1 MKLVRTSFL
10 LIALALLLAGCG
22 RDPVSEPAV
31 PDAGLDLAS
40 AWVDA
45 EVTAGEIM
53 AVSGWEFDPE
63 VAVPDRVTDIDVKC
77 LGNIID
83 YSREMLTDDVAHYTF
98 LVQVGPGEFDRIM
111 VHRVVKERNPFR
123 PIRTR
128 HAIFLQHG
136 DAVGFV
142 KFLYGPAAPSAPD
155 DHAAAIYLAQ
165 LDVDVWGID
174 QNWVLVPEETADFG
188 FMQDWGMDNQIENL
202 NTGLAVARYTR
213 LFTGNGFRKMHLL
226 GYSSG
231 GATGYAYI
239 NAEATIP
246 YGHRHVKGFVCADM
260 VYKYAPEDEESRQF
274 ICSDVEVIREH
285 IEAGNY
291 AEPIPFVMIGELA
304 ALDADGDSPIIPGMT
319 NLQVALLFSAGT
331 FQVWPYNPWFHY
343 FGGTFD
349 DETGMPVAL
358 SFTSI
363 DGMTDF
369 MRTGIPWEARLF
381 MFEYEQI
388 LCDDEDVPWDDNLAA
403 VTMPIL
409 YLEPAGGIGQ
419 TGRYTLG
426 LFGSSDIQIATASLR
441 PPEQVVEDFGHID
454 MWTAPE
460 APDLVWAPLL
470 EWITTHNGRGVDDDD
485 YPLMVGID

>member
-1 MKLVRTSFL
+1 M
-10 LIALALLLAGCG
+10 ALAFLVVGCQH
-22 RDPVSEPAV
+22 DPVSEPAI
-31 PDAGLDLAS
+31 PDAGPDLAS

-63 VAVPDRVTDIDVKC
+63 VAVPDRVTGIDDKC
-77 LGNIID
+77 FSHIID
-83 YSREMLTDDVAHYTF
+83 YSREMLTSDVAHYTF
-98 LVQVGPGEFDRIM
+98 LVQVGPGEYDRIL
-111 VHRVVKERNPFR
+111 VHRVVKEDSPYR

-142 KFLYGPAAPSAPD
+142 KFLFGPAAPSAPD

-165 LDVDVWGID
+165 HDVDVWGID
-174 QNWVLVPEETADFG
+174 QNWVLVPEETTDFG

-246 YGHRHVKGFVCADM
+246 YGHRHVRGFVCADM
-260 VYKYAPEDEESRQF
+260 VYKYAPEDDSHREFLCDDADFLRGRLESGDYGESIIF
-274 ICSDVEVIREH
+274 APV
-285 IEAGNY
+285 
-291 AEPIPFVMIGELA
+291 GELA
-304 ALDADGDSPIIPGMT
+304 ANDPDGDSPIIPGLT
-319 NLQVALLFSAGT
+319 NLQVALIFSAAT
-331 FQVWPYNPWFHY
+331 FDLWPFNVWWHY

-349 DETGMPVAL
+349 PETGLPVDL
-358 SFTSI
+358 NFTSI

-369 MRTGIPWEARLF
+369 MQTACPWEALRF
-381 MFEYEQI
+381 MYDLEVI
-388 LCDDEDVPWDDNLAA
+388 LCDEEDVTWDDNLAM
-403 VTMPIL
+403 VDTPIL
-409 YLEPAGGIGQ
+409 YLEPAGGIGS

-426 LFGSSDIQIATASLR
+426 LLGSADIQIATASLR
-441 PPEQVVEDFGHID
+441 PPEQIVEDFGHID

-470 EWITTHNGRGVDDDD
+470 EWITSHNGRGVEADD
-485 YPLMVGID
+485 YPQMVNVD